1 MWPTTE
7 HLYTIAIYPSEDKQG
22 TRLTK
27 DIASLTVQDN
37 QTKDE
42 DYRISDFMY
51 YYDCWDRA
59 IDDIVNIPFEHRLS
73 KITIV
78 VKPNEVVSESE
89 LSSKVTYV
97 SVRAKKTTQLN
108 SLYPNG
114 VSGND
119 TWIDAFSSGSTT
131 ATYNPSGVSCII
143 PPQTISEGEKFILI
157 RLGGDGDFYYTA
169 PEGGLK
175 FESGK
180 EYKFTVSL
188 KDKNLVLGAPSISNW
203 LDGGTKDVDAQ

>member
-97 SVRAKKTTQLN
+97 SVRAKKTAQ
-108 SLYPNG
+108 YP
-114 VSGND
+114 
-119 TWIDAFSSGSTT
+119 
-131 ATYNPSGVSCII
+131 
-143 PPQTISEGEKFILI
+143 
-157 RLGGDGDFYYTA
+157 
-169 PEGGLK
+169 
-175 FESGK
+175 
-180 EYKFTVSL
+180 
-188 KDKNLVLGAPSISNW
+188 
-203 LDGGTKDVDAQ
+203 